1 MYGDRVYEAVLASG
15 EVTTGLSIHLVD
27 AEYDTGPLISQC
39 AFPVEPGDTVA
50 TLAVWSVIRERAF
63 AVETFRQIAAG
74 ILSLI
79 MGTVYLI
86 NLLSP

>member
-15 EVTTGLSIHLVD
+15 EVTTGLSIHLVG

-50 TLAVWSVIRERAF
+50 TLAARSVIRERAF
-63 AVETFRQIAAG
+63 AVET
-74 ILSLI
+74 LH
-79 MGTVYLI
+79 
-86 NLLSP
+86 